1 MQNFPCE
8 SKLKRRLAY
17 TPHSHGLF
25 APLSR
30 DPWFLQ
36 IRWCFYH
43 LTTASPLP
51 RTAECPEPLCLL
63 RVLPMTGCSC
73 RTPQRTLLPLHR
85 SSGLMRQTKSLP
97 TPRVPSWQLGLCRL
111 SPVPAGEMVL
121 PNIISAILVKS
132 LGPIPRHVSW
142 MHLPISS
149 PRTSASQNGKEV
161 RHVRISLQCNNDRG
175 VVSRLQSFVYLQA
188 SSLARPPDCIYRG
201 IPSDARQ
208 PGRLHHA

>member
-1 MQNFPCE
+1 
-8 SKLKRRLAY
+8 
-17 TPHSHGLF
+17 
-25 APLSR
+25 
-30 DPWFLQ
+30 
-36 IRWCFYH
+36 
-43 LTTASPLP
+43 
-51 RTAECPEPLCLL
+51 
-63 RVLPMTGCSC
+63 MTGCSC

-188 SSLARPPDCIYRG
+188 SSLARPPDCIYRS
-201 IPSDARQ
+201 IPADARQ

>member
-1 MQNFPCE
+1 MGLTLPADSLVLLSSHHCLTIAQN
-8 SKLKRRLAY
+8 RRV
-17 TPHSHGLF
+17 PR
-25 APLSR
+25 APLPAVGVTHDR
-30 DPWFLQ
+30 
-36 IRWCFYH
+36 
-43 LTTASPLP
+43 A
-51 RTAECPEPLCLL
+51 
-63 RVLPMTGCSC
+63 
-73 RTPQRTLLPLHR
+73 PQRTLLPLHR

-161 RHVRISLQCNNDRG
+161 RHVGISLQCNNDRG